1 MLSSIAKAN
10 DPVCDL
16 PNAVSLK
23 ELFNGLGVESRH
35 VMAWLANEQFRL
47 LDADG
52 FDCLEWGFEA

>member
-1 MLSSIAKAN
+1 MTTSATAIMGLFATML
-10 DPVCDL
+10 V
-16 PNAVSLK
+16 V
-23 ELFNGLGVESRH
+23 LGVESRH